1 MQDFIIIRDIVI
13 ILLVSIPIIFLFNRL
28 HIPSIVGFLVAG
40 MIIGPYGFQL
50 ISESNQIK
58 LMAEVG
64 VILLLTI
71 ALSTII
77 FQLLDFPLNNSI
89 FFGMLMSVS
98 STAIILKILYDRN
111 ELESPQGRIA
121 LGISLFQDLA
131 TVPMI
136 LLLPILGIASAET
149 QINILL
155 QLVFAFASV
164 FLIVVAARVLMPRIL
179 YQLAKL
185 KIKEVF
191 TIGIILLLLG
201 TAYLTHLIGLSFAIG
216 AFVAGLILSES
227 DYSHQIVSEIL
238 PFKDVFNSIFFV
250 SIGMLLNLHL
260 IIIIPSQIV
269 FLVVGIILL
278 KFLIVS

>member
-64 VILLLTI
+64 VILLLFTIGLELSIEKLLLMKRFLLLAGGLQVLLTI

-136 LLLPILGIASAET
+136 LLLPILGIAKA
-149 QINILL
+149 
-155 QLVFAFASV
+155 
-164 FLIVVAARVLMPRIL
+164 
-179 YQLAKL
+179 
-185 KIKEVF
+185 
-191 TIGIILLLLG
+191 
-201 TAYLTHLIGLSFAIG
+201 
-216 AFVAGLILSES
+216 
-227 DYSHQIVSEIL
+227 IL
-238 PFKDVFNSIFFV
+238 PCGDS
-250 SIGMLLNLHL
+250 S
-260 IIIIPSQIV
+260 S
-269 FLVVGIILL
+269 FLSYNI
-278 KFLIVS
+278 